1 MNAIEASALTKVYRG
16 LFRSRG
22 GQQALRG
29 VDLTVPCGT
38 VFGLIGPN
46 GAGKTTFIKTFLGIV
61 RQTSGT
67 VKVLDGDPED
77 PRVRSRIG
85 YLPERLHLP
94 QAWTPVQFL
103 ASVARLKQLR
113 AARPQIDSLLVRVGL
128 APDAQRRIGGF
139 SKGMRQRLG
148 LAAALL
154 GTPEL
159 LVLDEP
165 TDGIDPLG
173 RMEVR
178 RLLAE
183 ERERGATI
191 FLNSH
196 LLSETER
203 VCDRVGILHG
213 GKVVREGRLD
223 DLTRSETRWRL
234 RLAGAVDAAAMR
246 AAGLIEMS
254 GTELWR
260 CEASDAAALNQVLDR
275 CRAAGAL
282 IVELQRDERELE
294 DVLAEAVGA
303 PQGSASEPAQ
313 WPASTFSTG
322 RGAA

>member
-16 LFRSRG
+16 LFRRRG

-29 VDLTVPCGT
+29 VDLVLPAGT
-38 VFGLIGPN
+38 AFGLIGPN

-67 VKVLDGDPED
+67 VTVLGGDPED
-77 PRVRSRIG
+77 PKVRARIG

-94 QAWTPVQFL
+94 HAWTPVQFL
-103 ASVARLKQLR
+103 SSVARLKQLR
-113 AARPQIDSLLVRVGL
+113 AARPQIDALLVRVGL
-128 APDAQRRIGGF
+128 APDAQRKIGGF

-154 GTPEL
+154 GTPDL

-178 RLLAE
+178 KLLAE
-183 ERERGATI
+183 ERQRGATL

-203 VCDRVGILHG
+203 ICDRVGILHEG
-213 GKVVREGRLD
+213 RVVREGTLD
-223 DLTRSETRWRL
+223 ELTRSETRWRL
-234 RLAGAVDAAAMR
+234 RLAGTADAAALK
-246 AAGLIEMS
+246 AAGLIEVA
-254 GTELWR
+254 GPELWR
-260 CEASDAAALNQVLDR
+260 CEAPDAAALNHILDQ
-275 CRAAGAL
+275 CRASGAL
-282 IVELQRDERELE
+282 IVELQREEKELE
-294 DVLAEAVGA
+294 DVLAEVVKAGQSSA
-303 PQGSASEPAQ
+303 PGK
-313 WPASTFSTG
+313 
-322 RGAA
+322 AAA